1 MLTHGNL
8 HANAQGGWE
17 ANEWDGLDSAPVT
30 LLCLPLAHS
39 FGVVAMNAGFLSPY
53 KEGFYVLMSWFN
65 PEEVFRLIERYRVFS
80 FLGVPTMYQ
89 ILLNHPASG
98 RHDTSS
104 LKRCIISAAPVTSE
118 LYRAF
123 TEKFHCRM
131 LEGYGLTEAS
141 PGVALCRA
149 SQPHRPGSCGLPFP
163 NVEVR
168 IVDDEDRFLPPREH
182 GEIVVRGPNVMKGYY
197 KRPEETAAVLR
208 GGWLH
213 TGDMGYLDEEG
224 YLYITD
230 RKKDM
235 IIKGG
240 ENIYPSEI
248 ESYLTEHPAV
258 LEAAVIGVPDEKY
271 GEDVMAFVVRRPGAP
286 VTEAEIMTFCQTRVS
301 RFKSPCRVRF
311 VDALPKTLVG
321 KVQKRELRRLA

>member
-1 MLTHGNL
+1 
-8 HANAQGGWE
+8 
-17 ANEWDGLDSAPVT
+17 
-30 LLCLPLAHS
+30 
-39 FGVVAMNAGFLSPY
+39 
-53 KEGFYVLMSWFN
+53 
-65 PEEVFRLIERYRVFS
+65 
-80 FLGVPTMYQ
+80 
-89 ILLNHPASG
+89 
-98 RHDTSS
+98 
-104 LKRCIISAAPVTSE
+104 
-118 LYRAF
+118 
-123 TEKFHCRM
+123 
-131 LEGYGLTEAS
+131 
-141 PGVALCRA
+141 
-149 SQPHRPGSCGLPFP
+149 
-163 NVEVR
+163 VEVR

-271 GEDVMAFVVRRPGAP
+271 GEDVMAFVVRRPGEP